1 MVIGPDTSRQARL
14 QDYDEIDAML
24 AALPVTGA
32 PGVR

>member
-14 QDYDEIDAML
+14 QDYVEFGAML
-24 AALPVTGA
+24 ATLLVTSA